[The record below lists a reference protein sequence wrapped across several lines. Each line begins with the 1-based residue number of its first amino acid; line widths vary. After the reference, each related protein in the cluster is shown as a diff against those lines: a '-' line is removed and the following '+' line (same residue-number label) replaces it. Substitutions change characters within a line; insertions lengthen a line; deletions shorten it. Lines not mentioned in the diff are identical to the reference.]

1 MKLGLNLRLTQSIK
15 LTPLLQQSI
24 KLLHASQSELNDLIE
39 EYLSDNIFLKVKDTT
54 LLSNQSS
61 KSKYSSDQTYYDI
74 LNNEEINQTLREY
87 LVENIAIFNF
97 SEEDQL
103 TLSYLIDSI
112 DENGYLIDSTDDIRN
127 SIPIK
132 QKPAI
137 QRVEELLKIIQNS
150 THPGIGARNLTE
162 CLTIQLKLINNQ
174 EKICNLAEK
183 LIKNHLSVLGNKNYK
198 ELKKNL
204 KCSEIELADV
214 V

>member
-1 MKLGLNLRLTQSIK
+1 M
-15 LTPLLQQSI
+15 
-24 KLLHASQSELNDLIE
+24 
-39 EYLSDNIFLKVKDTT
+39 
-54 LLSNQSS
+54 
-61 KSKYSSDQTYYDI
+61 
-74 LNNEEINQTLREY
+74 REY

-112 DENGYLIDSTDDIRN
+112 DENGYLIDSTEDIRN
-127 SIPIK
+127 SIPNEK
-132 QKPAI
+132 KPAI

-174 EKICNLAEK
+174 EKVCNLAKK
-183 LIKNHLSVLGNKNYK
+183 LIKSHLSVLGNKNYE

-204 KCSEIELADV
+204 KCSEKELADV
-214 V
+214 VSLIKNLNPKPGLIFQKTDRTSYIAADVFVKKEGWSVDDDFE